1 MLIFYENIQI
11 KMICKNKIGPILRVD
26 GSVLS
31 NGTQRSWFDFG
42 HMRVLSSPMCVED
55 SFFVPVVLERHT
67 PYTPFIRDAK
77 DGAASQYQLGLG
89 AAARTRPAR

>member
-31 NGTQRSWFDFG
+31 NGAQRSWFDFG
-42 HMRVLSSPMCVED
+42 NVRVLSSPRYVED
-55 SFFVPVVLERHT
+55 SFLVPVVLELHT
-67 PYTPFIRDAK
+67 PYTQSIRDAK
-77 DGAASQYQLGLG
+77 DRAASKYQLGLG
-89 AAARTRPAR
+89 AAARTRSA